1 MAYIPKKDRNSIK
14 LIERCINEVTGQDK
28 DSYLDTRRMNRAN
41 RVLRYTWIYEVYNLT
56 LLSVTDISEMIDR
69 NQSNVTRAL
78 QEVKRWKSKK
88 TKEYYHFIEI
98 HNKITNEIIKQII
111 HEPTAK
117 AV

>member
-1 MAYIPKKDRNSIK
+1 
-14 LIERCINEVTGQDK
+14 
-28 DSYLDTRRMNRAN
+28 
-41 RVLRYTWIYEVYNLT
+41 
-56 LLSVTDISEMIDR
+56 MIDR

-98 HNKITNEIIKQII
+98 HNKITNEITKQII